1 MHMTNA
7 QDTRHEKDRVRRHTS
22 PEALQDIDAAIEQS
36 IRFYA
41 TRPEDAITRRIE
53 ELDREWD
60 MERKLV
66 TNASIVGLTTALL
79 GLTANRK
86 WLLLTCTAMGFLFQ
100 HAVKGWCPPVPI
112 FRRLGVRTRSE
123 IDKEKFALKALR
135 GDFKRV
141 EPIAQNQAAMPAPR
155 VLQAVK
161 S

>member
-1 MHMTNA
+1 MINSQHSE
-7 QDTRHEKDRVRRHTS
+7 HEPDRVRRHTA
-22 PEALQDIDAAIEQS
+22 PEALERVDAEIEQS

-41 TRPEDAITRRIE
+41 TQSDEAITRRIE

-66 TNASIVGLTTALL
+66 TNASIVGLTTAFI
-79 GLTANRK
+79 GLAVNRR
-86 WLLLTCTAMGFLFQ
+86 WLLITCTAMGFLFQ

-123 IDKEKFALKALR
+123 IDREKFALKALR
-135 GDFKRV
+135 GDFKHV
-141 EPIAQNQAAMPAPR
+141 EPIRQGDGDTPVPR
-155 VLQAVK
+155 VLEAIN